1 MNDELDPV
9 LRRLFAETAERP
21 ADEAFVT
28 AVTARTARARLR
40 PSLGRAAAGALVLA
54 AIVAA
59 LAVGL
64 GLAATLLTRL
74 LDASLVGQAAALA
87 LVLAGAVY
95 ARVLGP
101 LIWRPRL

>member
-59 LAVGL
+59 LA
-64 GLAATLLTRL
+64 
-74 LDASLVGQAAALA
+74 